1 MMHAFFGSS
10 SNFSSQQPH
19 SRFKT
24 TAFVGVVVVAE
35 VWGGVVDAPAL
46 AVHRQQ
52 ERFAVAARRFL
63 TFSGTFVSAFFHAVS
78 H

>member
-46 AVHRQQ
+46 ARAPPT
-52 ERFAVAARRFL
+52 RTFRCGCAPFL
-63 TFSGTFVSAFFHAVS
+63 DL
-78 H
+78 